1 MFEGFG
7 LPLLEGMA
15 CGTPIV
21 TCRNSSLD
29 EIGGEV
35 VFYLSDPIDKSIIEM
50 MKMFDTDSVDCRQK
64 VEAGIKRASLFTW
77 ERTAEQTVEVYNSC
91 LTDSI
96 RKIC

>member
-1 MFEGFG
+1 
-7 LPLLEGMA
+7 
-15 CGTPIV
+15 
-21 TCRNSSLD
+21 
-29 EIGGEV
+29 
-35 VFYLSDPIDKSIIEM
+35 M

-96 RKIC
+96 RKIY